1 MNSLQIGI
9 DYLTLNGLWP
19 TDFIEAVAAG
29 GGKALSLQP
38 VLPAS
43 APAGSRPF
51 HIFDDINLRRDIV
64 ASLDANGISVSLME
78 GVGSVEPGQSVE
90 RHRGTLNKL
99 AELGI
104 TRFMTFSFDPD
115 VERTINE
122 TALLM
127 EIAAEYGMSAVM
139 ENHPGLGEVK
149 TIAGIQ
155 DFVRRIDKPNLKLMI
170 DAIHAAYQHEV
181 DLVATLEP
189 SLIGY
194 VQLCDGP
201 RLMPQDLNVYA
212 RFARHERL
220 LPGEGELPL
229 AQMFSNVAGDTPI
242 SCEMPND
249 ALRKSCGSDAAYVR
263 HVLAAAKRALK
274 PKTTAESSDI
284 MVST

>member
-1 MNSLQIGI
+1 MNSIQIGV

-19 TDFIEAVAAG
+19 TDYIEAVAAG
-29 GGKALSLQP
+29 GGKALSLQAT
-38 VLPAS
+38 LPAS
-43 APAGSRPF
+43 APSGSRPF

-90 RHRGTLNKL
+90 RHRNTLNKL

-104 TRFMTFSFDPD
+104 TRFMTFSLDPD
-115 VERTINE
+115 VERTIDE
-122 TALLM
+122 TALLV
-127 EIAAEYGMSAVM
+127 EIAAEYGMTAVM
-139 ENHPGLGEVK
+139 ENHPGLGEIK

-155 DFVRRIDKPNLKLMI
+155 EFVRRIGKPNFKLMI

-181 DLVATLEP
+181 DLVATVEP

-201 RLMPQDLNVYA
+201 RVMPQDLEAYA
-212 RFARHERL
+212 HFARHGRYV
-220 LPGEGELPL
+220 PGEGKLPL

-249 ALRKSCGSDAAYVR
+249 ALRESCRSDAAYVR

-274 PKTTAESSDI
+274 KEAAAKGSGILTSS
-284 MVST
+284 